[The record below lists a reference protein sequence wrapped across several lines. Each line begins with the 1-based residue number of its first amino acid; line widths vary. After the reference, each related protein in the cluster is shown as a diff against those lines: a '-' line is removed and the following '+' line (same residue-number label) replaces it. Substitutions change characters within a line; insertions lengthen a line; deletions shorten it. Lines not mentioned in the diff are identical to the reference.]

1 MSKIEIPSNPYQ
13 YQFEEGYSDSSGY
26 CDHLVYAYLDKEL
39 VGTMSIDARDGV
51 ILDVFVEPDHRHGG
65 VATALFNLASEH
77 VDVEHCNERTP
88 DGDAWARSLD
98 SSLKPAISP
107 NKREDANP

>member
-51 ILDVFVEPDHRHGG
+51 ILDVCVEHAHRRRGIG
-65 VATALFNLASEH
+65 TALFNLASEH
-77 VDVEHCNERTP
+77 VDVEHRDERTP

-98 SSLKPAISP
+98 SSLTPIITL
-107 NKREDANP
+107 R